1 MATNF
6 ITHVTTPF
14 PHPPS
19 TDPKLLSPNDP
30 MPSMYYAVFH
40 LFLVVSCGSYFFVGL
55 RLVPAEIVND
65 SDIITKYQTYTRC
78 CSNIHVALG
87 PSAWFFPPLF
97 IVYVMYQYS
106 SPYHWNQEGT
116 KFWGIVL
123 EYLVGVIMAAIANR
137 VYPIRSLRPREAFER
152 TKNLVWDRWG
162 ERREE
167 RIQDGFVETINSV
180 NNSTNNSRE
189 GSRNQSRA

>member
-1 MATNF
+1 M
-6 ITHVTTPF
+6 
-14 PHPPS
+14 
-19 TDPKLLSPNDP
+19 
-30 MPSMYYAVFH
+30 
-40 LFLVVSCGSYFFVGL
+40 
-55 RLVPAEIVND
+55 
-65 SDIITKYQTYTRC
+65 
-78 CSNIHVALG
+78 
-87 PSAWFFPPLF
+87 
-97 IVYVMYQYS
+97 
-106 SPYHWNQEGT
+106 
-116 KFWGIVL
+116 